1 MENISE
7 SNQNSSISFDQEIW
21 LVDTIINGVLAL
33 ISAYVLVAL
42 LFYKIKLEQRIS
54 ERFLRLA
61 PEKRYGVLS
70 TYLCIFIAVASLLC
84 QTNAFAR
91 KWIERSLVYA
101 NLSDS
106 QLIMLE
112 NTCTIIPPLGNFAI
126 TLGSGMVYT
135 FLWLRQRVFY
145 IHPSLKVLNSR
156 AIDIFSLSIIILWFV
171 FYVSLYFAYFSL
183 VHYHYIKELGCVV
196 EEYALVDYRQLISTW
211 TIASIVM
218 QIVLLT
224 LFIYPILKRTLWKG
238 QLNSDRNICL
248 LKRVKKAVILTSVCL
263 GSDIAAVVATVLL
276 LQEDTS
282 NVIFVYGVN
291 LAINLLVTV
300 ACFDHWKKL
309 LFPWHAKPET
319 GTRTTSSV
327 SNPPTRSYSKDL
339 SVTDESHL

>member
-7 SNQNSSISFDQEIW
+7 FHKNSSFTFDQEIW
-21 LVDTIINGVLAL
+21 LVDTIINGILSV
-33 ISAYVLVAL
+33 ISAYLLVAL

-61 PEKRYGVLS
+61 PEKRYKVLS
-70 TYLCIFIAVASLLC
+70 TYFCIFIAAASLLC

-91 KWIERSLVYA
+91 KWIERSSVFA
-101 NLSDS
+101 NLSNS
-106 QLIMLE
+106 QLVMLQ

-126 TLGSGMVYT
+126 TFGSGMVYT

-156 AIDIFSLSIIILWFV
+156 AIDIFSLSVIVLWFV
-171 FYVSLYFAYFSL
+171 FCASVYFAYFSL
-183 VHYHYIKELGCVV
+183 VHYHFIKELGCLV
-196 EEYALVDYRQLISTW
+196 EEYSLVDYRQLITTW

-238 QLNSDRNICL
+238 KLNSDRNICL
-248 LKRVKKAVILTSVCL
+248 LRRVKKAVILTSVCL

-276 LQEDTS
+276 LQKDASSVT
-282 NVIFVYGVN
+282 FVYGVN
-291 LAINLLVTV
+291 LVVNLLVTI

-309 LFPWHAKPET
+309 LLPWHAKPVVAI
-319 GTRTTSSV
+319 RTISYV
-327 SNPPTRSYSKDL
+327 SNPSSRSYSKDL
-339 SVTDESHL
+339 KLY